1 MTAKK
6 SAPRRKCTAPAP
18 LGAKK
23 KTVAAKK
30 KHVRELAKAGRW
42 AEIGRFY
49 GEKILDKAKAYSA
62 KSRVVKTPQEIAHE
76 ILLKNGYLPS
86 VPQQAAAPVATVNRS
101 LGSTIRVGVPA
112 RNNTEP
118 HSSPETLTKEQH
130 ELIEKRRRDAL
141 ERRKHA
147 QLATGVKRVQPSV
160 VPMDHVANAAKTFQD
175 GLQSSVAPE
184 SELRHRRLQPPP
196 QTIEL
201 TRQTMQSRDQ
211 TRRIVTPEH
220 LPTTNSGVEAEHVR
234 PEYFWDDLEAAAEI
248 VQWEHEHMAEAA
260 LEQIPPKT
268 PRGFDGT
275 IQKASGRQMLRD
287 EGSTRSRGVSS
298 LSQELAA
305 AAEIIQWE
313 KEHEV
318 SPEAPA
324 LPHSNA
330 DFNKAANLG
339 GGNSPSSSSS
349 CPAQAKRGPTAE
361 FM

>member
-49 GEKILDKAKAYSA
+49 GEKILSKAKAYSA

-147 QLATGVKRVQPSV
+147 QQATGVKRVQPSA

-175 GLQSSVAPE
+175 GL
-184 SELRHRRLQPPP
+184 
-196 QTIEL
+196 
-201 TRQTMQSRDQ
+201 QTMQSRDQ

-220 LPTTNSGVEAEHVR
+220 LPTTNSGAEAEHVR

-287 EGSTRSRGVSS
+287 EGSTRSHGISS

-313 KEHEV
+313 KEHEI